1 MKKGVFDISG
11 MHCASCSILIKRRLE
26 KTPGVKSAN
35 VNYAT
40 EKATVEYDERECDE
54 NKIVQ
59 TVVQTGYKAFPRVE
73 EQPMQMQ
80 GHTQMHHAMS
90 MPSDATTKNP
100 AMGMP
105 GHDHAAMLKAHEMR
119 ELKLKV
125 LVSAALSF
133 PALALVMLTPE
144 FQYKTLI
151 LFLLATP
158 VQFWAGKQFYQGT
171 LSGLRVFSAN
181 MDTLIAMG
189 TSAAYFYSVAS
200 LFGLVKENYFE
211 IGAILITFV
220 LLGKYLEAIAKG
232 RASEAIKKLMGLN
245 PKTAIVVRKGKEI
258 EIPIE
263 QVVAGDLIRVRPGE
277 KIPVDGIVVE
287 GDSSVD
293 ESMLTGES
301 LPVEKTKG
309 AKVYGATINKHGSLT
324 FKATKVGKDTVL
336 SQIIKLVEEA
346 QGSQA
351 PIQRFADEVSAVF
364 VPIVI
369 VIAIITFAAWLFTGQ
384 AFSFA
389 LVAAVSVL
397 VVACPCALGLAT
409 PTAIMVG
416 TGMGAEK
423 GILIKNAEALERIGK
438 INAIVWDKTGTIT
451 EGKPKVTD
459 IFQLDK
465 SYSQKKILEI
475 SASLEKPSEHPL
487 AEAIVG
493 RAKESKIA
501 FSKVSSFKAIA
512 GKGVFGKLGAKHYF
526 IGSPK
531 NHAKAIAGVEGL
543 ENEGKTAMI
552 LFESN
557 AKAAA
562 LKPVGVIAVAD
573 TIKPNARKAV
583 ETLRSMGIESILLTG
598 DNERTAK
605 AIAKQAGIARIL
617 ANVLPADKASEIKK
631 LQQQGKGAAKGGGG
645 INDAPPRAQAD
656 VGIAMASGTDI
667 AMESGSVVLM
677 KNDVEDAPRALRL
690 GRKTLKKIKLCLFW
704 AIVYNVVGIPIAA
717 GVFYAQTGWLLSPA
731 IAGAAMALSSVSVVA
746 NALSLR
752 LERI

>member
-11 MHCASCSILIKRRLE
+11 MHCASCSVLIKRRLE

-40 EKATVEYDERECDE
+40 EKATVEYDEKQCDE
-54 NKIVQ
+54 SKIVQ

-73 EQPMQMQ
+73 EQPMQM
-80 GHTQMHHAMS
+80 HHS
-90 MPSDATTKNP
+90 QQKQNP
-100 AMGMP
+100 AMGMQ
-105 GHDHAAMLKAHEMR
+105 GHDHAAMLKEEEMR

-125 LVSAALSF
+125 TVSAALAV
-133 PALALVMLTPE
+133 PALLLAMFTPE
-144 FQYKTLI
+144 FEFKTLS

-158 VQFWAGKQFYQGT
+158 VQFWAGRQFYQGAW
-171 LSGLRVFSAN
+171 SGLRVLSAN

-200 LFGLVKENYFE
+200 LLGLVKENYFE

-245 PKTAIVVRKGKEI
+245 PKTAIVLRKGKEI

-301 LPVEKTKG
+301 LPTEKTKG

-369 VIAIITFAAWLFTGQ
+369 VIAIITFAAWIFTGQ

-573 TIKPNARKAV
+573 TIKPNAKKAV
-583 ETLRSMGIESILLTG
+583 ETLRGMGIESILLTG

-605 AIAKQAGIARIL
+605 AIAKQAGISRIL
-617 ANVLPADKASEIKK
+617 ANVLPADKANEIKK
-631 LQQQGKGAAKGGGG
+631 LQQQGKKVAMVGDG
-645 INDAPPRAQAD
+645 INDAPALAQAD

-690 GRKTLKKIKLCLFW
+690 GRKTLKKIKLGLFW
-704 AIVYNVVGIPIAA
+704 AMVYNVVGIPIAA

>member
-11 MHCASCSILIKRRLE
+11 MHCASCSVLIKRRLE

-40 EKATVEYDERECDE
+40 EKATVEYDEKQCDE
-54 NKIVQ
+54 SKIVQ

-73 EQPMQMQ
+73 EQPMQM
-80 GHTQMHHAMS
+80 HHS
-90 MPSDATTKNP
+90 QQKQNP
-100 AMGMP
+100 AMGMQ
-105 GHDHAAMLKAHEMR
+105 GHDHAAMLKEEEMR

-125 LVSAALSF
+125 TVSAALAV
-133 PALALVMLTPE
+133 PALLLAMFTPE
-144 FQYKTLI
+144 FEFKTLA

-158 VQFWAGKQFYQGT
+158 VQFWAGRQFYQGAW
-171 LSGLRVFSAN
+171 SGLRVLSAN

-200 LFGLVKENYFE
+200 LLGLVKENYFE

-245 PKTAIVVRKGKEI
+245 PKTAIVLRKGKEI

-301 LPVEKTKG
+301 LPTEKTKG

-369 VIAIITFAAWLFTGQ
+369 VIAIITFAAWIFTGQ

-526 IGSPK
+526 IGAPK

-573 TIKPNARKAV
+573 TIKPNAKKAV
-583 ETLRSMGIESILLTG
+583 ETLRGMGIESILLTG

-605 AIAKQAGIARIL
+605 AIAKQAGISRIL
-617 ANVLPADKASEIKK
+617 ANVLPADKANEIKK
-631 LQQQGKGAAKGGGG
+631 LQQQGKKVAMVGDG
-645 INDAPPRAQAD
+645 INDAPALAQAD

-690 GRKTLKKIKLCLFW
+690 GRKTLKKIKLGLFW
-704 AIVYNVVGIPIAA
+704 AMVYNVVGIPIAA

>member
-1 MKKGVFDISG
+1 MKKSVFDVVG

-35 VNYAT
+35 VNYGS
-40 EKATVEYDERECDE
+40 EKATVEFDEKICNEG
-54 NKIVQ
+54 KIVK
-59 TVVQTGYKAFPRVE
+59 TVEQTGYKAFPRAEPAMRMNHV
-73 EQPMQMQ
+73 QMQ
-80 GHTQMHHAMS
+80 HGTRMN
-90 MPSDATTKNP
+90 PS
-100 AMGMP
+100 MGMP
-105 GHDHAAMLKAHEMR
+105 GHDHAAMLKEQEMK

-125 LVSAALSF
+125 IVSAALSL

-144 FQYKTLI
+144 FQFKTLI
-151 LFLLATP
+151 LFILATP

-171 LSGLRVFSAN
+171 ISGFRVYSAN

-189 TSAAYFYSVAS
+189 TSAAYIYSVAS
-200 LFGLVKENYFE
+200 LFGLVMENYFE

-220 LLGKYLEAIAKG
+220 LLGKYLEALAKG

-245 PKTAIVVRKGKEI
+245 PKTAIVIRNGREN

-263 QVVAGDLIRVRPGE
+263 QVAVGDKIRVRPGE

-301 LPVEKTKG
+301 LPVEKPKG
-309 AKVYGATINKHGSLT
+309 SKIYGATINKHGSLT
-324 FKATKVGKDTVL
+324 LKATKVGKDTVL

-369 VIAIITFAAWLFTGQ
+369 VIAVITLAAWLLLSQ
-384 AFSFA
+384 PFSFA

-397 VVACPCALGLAT
+397 VIACPCALGLAT

-423 GILIKNAEALERIGK
+423 GILIKNAVALERTGK

-459 IFQLDK
+459 VTALDK
-465 SYSQKKILEI
+465 NYSERKIVEI
-475 SASLEKPSEHPL
+475 AASLEKPSEHPL
-487 AEAIVG
+487 AEAIVNHAL
-493 RAKESKIA
+493 AKKIRIV
-501 FSKVSSFKAIA
+501 KISSFKAVA
-512 GKGVFGKLGAKHYF
+512 GKGVFGKLGTRHYF

-531 NHAKAIAGVEGL
+531 NHSQNLKQVETL
-543 ENEGKTAMI
+543 ENEGKTAML
-552 LFESN
+552 LFESDARN
-557 AKAAA
+557 KK

-573 TIKPNARKAV
+573 TIKPNARAAV
-583 ETLRSMGIESILLTG
+583 EKLREMGIESILLTG

-605 AIAKQAGIARIL
+605 AIAKQAGIAMVL
-617 ANVLPADKASEIKK
+617 ANVLPADKAGEIKI
-631 LQQQGKGAAKGGGG
+631 LQKTGKIVAMVGDG
-645 INDAPPRAQAD
+645 INDAPALAQAD
-656 VGIAMASGTDI
+656 VGMAMASGTDI
-667 AMESGSVVLM
+667 AMESGSIVLM
-677 KNDVEDAPRALRL
+677 KNDVEDAPRALNL
-690 GRKTLKKIKLCLFW
+690 GRKTLRKIKLGLFW
-704 AIVYNVVGIPIAA
+704 AMVYNIVGIPIAA
-717 GVFYAQTGWLLSPA
+717 GVFYYQTGWLLSPA
-731 IAGAAMALSSVSVVA
+731 IAGGAMALSSVSVVA

-752 LERI
+752 LSKI

>member
-1 MKKGVFDISG
+1 
-11 MHCASCSILIKRRLE
+11 MHCASCSVLIKRRLE
-26 KTPGVKSAN
+26 KTPGVKNAN

-40 EKATVEYDERECDE
+40 EKATVEYDEKYCNES
-54 NKIVQ
+54 KIVK
-59 TVVQTGYKAFPRVE
+59 TVEQTGYKAFPRME
-73 EQPMQMQ
+73 EHAMQNHSQMQ
-80 GHTQMHHAMS
+80 NA
-90 MPSDATTKNP
+90 P
-100 AMGMP
+100 MGMP
-105 GHDHAAMLKAHEMR
+105 LHNHAAMLKAE
-119 ELKLKV
+119 ELQQLKLKV
-125 LVSAALSF
+125 VVSAALSF
-133 PALALVMLTPE
+133 PALLLAMFTPE
-144 FQYKTLI
+144 FGFKTLI

-171 LSGLRVFSAN
+171 LSGLRVLSAN

-200 LFGLVKENYFE
+200 LFGIVKENYFE

-245 PKTAIVVRKGKEI
+245 PKTAIVIRKGRET

-263 QVVAGDLIRVRPGE
+263 QVVTGDLIRVRPGE

-309 AKVYGATINKHGSLT
+309 VKVYGATINKHGSLT
-324 FKATKVGKDTVL
+324 VKATKVGKDTVL

-369 VIAIITFAAWLFTGQ
+369 VIAVITFAAWILLGQ
-384 AFSFA
+384 SFSFA
-389 LVAAVSVL
+389 LVASVSVL

-416 TGMGAEK
+416 TGMGAER
-423 GILIKNAEALERIGK
+423 GILIKNAVALERTGK

-451 EGKPKVTD
+451 EGKPKVTGV
-459 IFQLDK
+459 LSLNK
-465 SYSQKKILEI
+465 NYSEKKVLEI
-475 SASLEKPSEHPL
+475 AASLEKPSEHPL
-487 AEAIVG
+487 AEAIVNHAL
-493 RAKESKIA
+493 AKKIKIVKA
-501 FSKVSSFKAIA
+501 SSFKALA
-512 GKGVFGKLGAKHYF
+512 GKGVFGKLGSKHYF

-531 NHAKAIAGVEGL
+531 NHSQSLEEIEKL
-543 ENEGKTAMI
+543 ENEGKTVMV
-552 LFESN
+552 LFESDLHN
-557 AKAAA
+557 KK
-562 LKPVGVIAVAD
+562 LKPAGIIAVAD
-573 TIKPNARKAV
+573 TIKPNARIAV
-583 ETLRSMGIESILLTG
+583 EKLRKMGIESILLTG

-605 AIAKQAGIARIL
+605 AIAKQAGIEKVL
-617 ANVLPADKASEIKK
+617 ANVLPAEKANEIKK
-631 LQQQGKGAAKGGGG
+631 LQQKGKIVAMVGDG
-645 INDAPPRAQAD
+645 INDAPALAQAD
-656 VGIAMASGTDI
+656 VGMAMASGTDI
-667 AMESGSVVLM
+667 AMESGSIVLM
-677 KNDVEDAPRALRL
+677 KNDVEDAPRALNL
-690 GRKTLKKIKLCLFW
+690 GRKTLNKIKLGLFW
-704 AIVYNVVGIPIAA
+704 AMVYNVVGIPIAA
-717 GVFYAQTGWLLSPA
+717 GVFYYQTGWLLSPA
-731 IAGAAMALSSVSVVA
+731 IAGGAMALSSVSVVA

-752 LERI
+752 LSKV

>member
-1 MKKGVFDISG
+1 MKKGVLDISG

-80 GHTQMHHAMS
+80 GNSQMHHSAQ
-90 MPSDATTKNP
+90 KQNP
-100 AMGMP
+100 AMGML

-301 LPVEKTKG
+301 LPVEKTK
-309 AKVYGATINKHGSLT
+309 
-324 FKATKVGKDTVL
+324 ATKVGKDTVL

-369 VIAIITFAAWLFTGQ
+369 VIAIITFAAWIFAGQ
-384 AFSFA
+384 SFSCA

-423 GILIKNAEALERIGK
+423 GILIKNAEALERTGK
-438 INAIVWDKTGTIT
+438 INVIVWDKTGTIT

-459 IFQLDK
+459 ISSLDR
-465 SYSQKKILEI
+465 SYAQKKILEI

-487 AEAIVG
+487 AVAIVSK
-493 RAKESKIA
+493 AKESRTA
-501 FSKVSSFKAIA
+501 FAKVSSFKAIA

-531 NHAKAIAGVEGL
+531 NPAKAIAGVEGL

-631 LQQQGKGAAKGGGG
+631 LQQQGKAVAMVGDG
-645 INDAPPRAQAD
+645 INDAPALAQAD

-690 GRKTLKKIKLCLFW
+690 GRKTLKKIKLGLFW
-704 AIVYNVVGIPIAA
+704 AMVYNIVGIPVAA
-717 GVFYAQTGWLLSPA
+717 GVFYYQTGWLLSPA
-731 IAGAAMALSSVSVVA
+731 IAGGAMALSSVSVVA

-752 LERI
+752 LEKI

>member
-11 MHCASCSILIKRRLE
+11 MHCASCSVLIKRRLE

-40 EKATVEYDERECDE
+40 EKATVEYDEKQCDE

-73 EQPMQMQ
+73 EQPMQM
-80 GHTQMHHAMS
+80 HHS
-90 MPSDATTKNP
+90 QQKQNP
-100 AMGMP
+100 AMGMQ
-105 GHDHAAMLKAHEMR
+105 GHDHAAMLKEEEMR

-125 LVSAALSF
+125 TVSAALAV
-133 PALALVMLTPE
+133 PALLLAMFTPE
-144 FQYKTLI
+144 FEFKTLA

-158 VQFWAGKQFYQGT
+158 VQFWAGRQFYQGAW
-171 LSGLRVFSAN
+171 SGLRVLSAN

-200 LFGLVKENYFE
+200 LLGLVKENYFE

-245 PKTAIVVRKGKEI
+245 PKTAIVLRKGKEI

-301 LPVEKTKG
+301 LPTEKTKG

-369 VIAIITFAAWLFTGQ
+369 VIAIITFAAWIFTGQ

-526 IGSPK
+526 IGAPK

-573 TIKPNARKAV
+573 TIKPNAKKAV
-583 ETLRSMGIESILLTG
+583 ETLRGMGIESILLTG

-605 AIAKQAGIARIL
+605 AIAKQAGISRIL
-617 ANVLPADKASEIKK
+617 ANVLPADKANEIKK
-631 LQQQGKGAAKGGGG
+631 LQQQGKKVAMVGDG
-645 INDAPPRAQAD
+645 INDAPALAQAD

-690 GRKTLKKIKLCLFW
+690 GRKTLKKIKLGLFW
-704 AIVYNVVGIPIAA
+704 AMVYNVVGIPIAA

>member
-11 MHCASCSILIKRRLE
+11 MHCASCSVLIKRRLE

-40 EKATVEYDERECDE
+40 EKATVEYDEKQCDE
-54 NKIVQ
+54 SKIVQ

-73 EQPMQMQ
+73 EQPMQMNHSQ
-80 GHTQMHHAMS
+80 Q
-90 MPSDATTKNP
+90 KQNP
-100 AMGMP
+100 AMGMQ
-105 GHDHAAMLKAHEMR
+105 GHDHAAMLKEEEMR

-125 LVSAALSF
+125 TVSAALAV
-133 PALALVMLTPE
+133 PALLLAMFTPE
-144 FQYKTLI
+144 FEFKTLA

-158 VQFWAGKQFYQGT
+158 VQFWAGRQFYQGAW
-171 LSGLRVFSAN
+171 SGLRVLSAN

-200 LFGLVKENYFE
+200 LLGLVKENYFE

-245 PKTAIVVRKGKEI
+245 PKTAIVLRKGKEI

-301 LPVEKTKG
+301 LPTEKTKG

-369 VIAIITFAAWLFTGQ
+369 VIAIITFAAWIFTGQ

-526 IGSPK
+526 IGAPK

-573 TIKPNARKAV
+573 TIKPNAKKAV
-583 ETLRSMGIESILLTG
+583 ETLRGMGIESILLTG

-605 AIAKQAGIARIL
+605 AIAKQAGISRIL
-617 ANVLPADKASEIKK
+617 ANVLPADKANEIKK
-631 LQQQGKGAAKGGGG
+631 LQQQGKKVAMVGDG
-645 INDAPPRAQAD
+645 INDAPALAQAD

-690 GRKTLKKIKLCLFW
+690 GRKTLKKIKLGLFW
-704 AIVYNVVGIPIAA
+704 AMVYNVVGIPIAA

>member
-1 MKKGVFDISG
+1 MRKGVFDIGG
-11 MHCASCSILIKRRLE
+11 MHCASCSVLIKRRLE
-26 KTPGVKSAN
+26 KTPGVQSAN

-40 EKATVEYDERECDE
+40 EKATVEYDERQCDE
-54 NKIVQ
+54 KKIVS
-59 TVVQTGYKAFPRVE
+59 TVEQTGYKAYPRME
-73 EQPMQMQ
+73 EGMQSKQM
-80 GHTQMHHAMS
+80 GHST
-90 MPSDATTKNP
+90 PSP

-105 GHDHAAMLKAHEMR
+105 GHDHVAMLKESELH

-125 LVSAALSF
+125 IVSAALSF

-144 FQYKTLI
+144 FQFKTLV

-232 RASEAIKKLMGLN
+232 RASEAIKKLVGLN
-245 PKTAIVVRKGKEI
+245 PKTAIVIRNGREK

-309 AKVYGATINKHGSLT
+309 SKVYGATLNKHGSLT

-369 VIAIITFAAWLFTGQ
+369 IIAMLTFAAWLFSGQ

-397 VVACPCALGLAT
+397 VIACPCALGLAT

-423 GILIKNAEALERIGK
+423 GILIKSAVALERTGK

-451 EGKPKVTD
+451 EGKPKVTRV
-459 IFQLDK
+459 IALDK
-465 SYSQKKILEI
+465 GYPEKKIIEI
-475 SASLEKPSEHPL
+475 AASLEKPSEHPL

-493 RAKESKIA
+493 HALAKKARI
-501 FSKVSSFKAIA
+501 SKVSSFKAIA
-512 GKGVFGKLGAKHYF
+512 GKGVFGKVGAKHYF

-531 NHAKAIAGVEGL
+531 NHSKTLAGVEKL
-543 ENEGKTAMI
+543 ETEGKTAMV

-557 AKAAA
+557 ARADT
-562 LKPVGVIAVAD
+562 LKPIGVIAVAD
-573 TIKPNARKAV
+573 TIKHNAKKAV
-583 ETLRSMGIESILLTG
+583 ESLRAMGIQSVLLTG

-605 AIAKQAGIARIL
+605 AIAKQAGIEKVL
-617 ANVLPADKASEIKK
+617 ANVLPADKAGEIKK
-631 LQQQGKGAAKGGGG
+631 LQNEGKVVAMVGDG
-645 INDAPPRAQAD
+645 INDAPALAQAD

-667 AMESGSVVLM
+667 AMESGSIVLM
-677 KNDVEDAPRALRL
+677 KNDVEDAPRALLL
-690 GRKTLKKIKLCLFW
+690 GRKTLGKIKLGLFW
-704 AIVYNVVGIPIAA
+704 AMIYNVIGIPIAA

-752 LERI
+752 LEKI

>member
-1 MKKGVFDISG
+1 MKKTVFDIGG
-11 MHCASCSILIKRRLE
+11 MHCASCAVLIKRRLE
-26 KTPGVKSAN
+26 KTQGVKIAN

-40 EKATVEYDERECDE
+40 EKATVDFDESKCNETR
-54 NKIVQ
+54 IVQ
-59 TVVQTGYKAFPRVE
+59 AIGQAGYKAFPR
-73 EQPMQMQ
+73 
-80 GHTQMHHAMS
+80 
-90 MPSDATTKNP
+90 SDAHAGMQHAQNAP
-100 AMGMP
+100 MGTP
-105 GHDHAAMLKAHEMR
+105 RHDHAAMLKEQEMQ
-119 ELKLKV
+119 ELKQKV
-125 LVSAALSF
+125 MVSAALSL
-133 PALALVMLTPE
+133 PALALAMLTPE
-144 FQYKTLI
+144 FEFKTVI

-158 VQFWAGKQFYQGT
+158 VQFWAGRQFYQGA
-171 LSGLRVFSAN
+171 LSGLRVMSAN
-181 MDTLIAMG
+181 MDTLIALG
-189 TSAAYFYSVAS
+189 TSAAYFYSIAS

-220 LLGKYLEAIAKG
+220 LLGKYLEAVAKG

-245 PKTAIVVRKGKEI
+245 PKTAIVVKNGREK

-309 AKVYGATINKHGSLT
+309 SKIYGATINKHGSLT

-369 VIAIITFAAWLFTGQ
+369 VIALITFAAWLLLSQ
-384 AFSFA
+384 PFSFA

-397 VVACPCALGLAT
+397 VIACPCALGLAT

-423 GILIKNAEALERIGK
+423 GILIKNAVALERTGK

-459 IFQLDK
+459 VTALDK
-465 SYSQKKILEI
+465 NYSEKKIVEI
-475 SASLEKPSEHPL
+475 AASLEKPSEHPL
-487 AEAIVG
+487 AEAIVNHAL
-493 RAKESKIA
+493 AKKIRIG
-501 FSKVSSFKAIA
+501 KISSFKAVA
-512 GKGVFGKLGAKHYF
+512 GKGVFGKLGTKHYF

-531 NHAKAIAGVEGL
+531 SHAQNFKQIETL
-543 ENEGKTAMI
+543 ENEGKTAMV
-552 LFESN
+552 LFESDARN
-557 AKAAA
+557 KK
-562 LKPVGVIAVAD
+562 LKPAGVIAVAD
-573 TIKPNARKAV
+573 TIKPNAKIAV
-583 ETLRSMGIESILLTG
+583 EKLREMGIESILLTG
-598 DNERTAK
+598 DNERTAR
-605 AIAKQAGIARIL
+605 AIAKQAGIAKVL
-617 ANVLPADKASEIKK
+617 ANVLPADKAGEIKK
-631 LQQQGKGAAKGGGG
+631 LQSEGKIVAMVGDG
-645 INDAPPRAQAD
+645 INDAPALAQAD
-656 VGIAMASGTDI
+656 VGMAMASGTDI
-667 AMESGSVVLM
+667 AMESGSIVLM
-677 KNDVEDAPRALRL
+677 KNDVEDAPRALNL
-690 GRKTLKKIKLCLFW
+690 GRKTLKKIKLGLFW
-704 AIVYNVVGIPIAA
+704 AMVYNIVGIPIAA
-717 GVFYAQTGWLLSPA
+717 GLFYYQTGWLLSPA
-731 IAGAAMALSSVSVVA
+731 IAGGAMALSSVSVVA

-752 LERI
+752 LSKI